1 MRDEGADL
9 APSML
14 DLVRLSP
21 RLLFPPGGVD
31 LVRQIALLSGMSEGD
46 EVLVVGC
53 GKGVSL
59 EHFVR
64 EYGVRGSGVDH
75 DSRLVEETT
84 DRFRELELGT
94 RVQIQQGTADALPYR
109 DAVFDVVVGEIGM
122 TTRASAA
129 DAAAEV
135 TRVTRPGG
143 VVVLVQPVWK
153 APVDPVR
160 RSVLSDHLGLRPQM
174 LVEWKRLLR
183 EHGVSGLL
191 VEDWSDDETAF
202 RGGAAKPFPDFA
214 ELFSLPE
221 KFGILRRAWSGWGW
235 AGVRTVIAREREVH
249 RLLTRERLL
258 GLDLIKGVRE
268 APAETP
274 APGDD
279 SAPSAGTPE
288 PDAPS
293 DGDSEARPATDSD
306 SVPAGGAGR
315 DPDARPAPAL
325 DGESEPSLFDES

>member
-1 MRDEGADL
+1 MAPITRDEGAEL

-21 RLLFPPGGVD
+21 RRLFPPGGVD

-75 DSRLVEETT
+75 DARLVEETT

-94 RVQIQQGTADALPYR
+94 RAQIQQGTADALPYR

-129 DAAAEV
+129 AAAAEV
-135 TRVTRPGG
+135 ARVAKPGG
-143 VVVLVQPVWK
+143 TIVLVQPVWK

-160 RSVLSDHLGLRPQM
+160 RQVLSEHLGLRPQM

-183 EHGVSGLL
+183 AHGVTRLL

-235 AGVRTVIAREREVH
+235 DGVKTVIAREREVH

-258 GLDLIKGVRE
+258 GLDLIKGERE
-268 APAETP
+268 PPAE
-274 APGDD
+274 
-279 SAPSAGTPE
+279 SPE
-288 PDAPS
+288 VDAEIP
-293 DGDSEARPATDSD
+293 DSE
-306 SVPAGGAGR
+306 
-315 DPDARPAPAL
+315 
-325 DGESEPSLFDES
+325 SENELSLFDES